1 MNDVIQS
8 LCKKMPQQMREFLN
22 QLGLKAERSGC
33 PGGIFNGPQVSINTL
48 KNIFIYNFCMI
59 PHSLIV
65 SFNLAH
71 FGLNQNPTGLQEAF

>member
-48 KNIFIYNFCMI
+48 NNIFIYNFCMI
-59 PHSLIV
+59 PHSL
-65 SFNLAH
+65 SLCSNLEH
-71 FGLNQNPTGLQEAF
+71 FGVKQNPTGL